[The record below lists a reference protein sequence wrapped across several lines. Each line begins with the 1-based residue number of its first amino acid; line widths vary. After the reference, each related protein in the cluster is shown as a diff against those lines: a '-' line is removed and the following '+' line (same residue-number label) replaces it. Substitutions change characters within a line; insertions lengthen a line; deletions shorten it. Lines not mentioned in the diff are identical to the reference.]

1 MRGAPQ
7 SGLAILMSRMSS
19 RVPCGVPG
27 RPPCGRDPAPIGS
40 ETGAVPTDHRLRLE
54 DFKRIE
60 HLRSQTIEPGK
71 YQAINVAE
79 SHSLGRSAMQHIEL
93 VSKEQDFSMQRSPRP
108 EWCEDRRPH
117 QPAKIAHQNEVST
130 DSQTIVSRFQFAVG
144 TAARPARSSNSWVG
158 PQLYLS

>member
-19 RVPCGVPG
+19 RVACGVPG
-27 RPPCGRDPAPIGS
+27 RPPSPAPIGS

-54 DFKRIE
+54 DFQRIE
-60 HLRSQTIEPGK
+60 HLRSQTIEPGEH
-71 YQAINVAE
+71 QAINVAE

-108 EWCEDRRPH
+108 E
-117 QPAKIAHQNEVST
+117 
-130 DSQTIVSRFQFAVG
+130 
-144 TAARPARSSNSWVG
+144 
-158 PQLYLS
+158 

>member
-1 MRGAPQ
+1 MRFATAIVAQ
-7 SGLAILMSRMSS
+7 SAGH
-19 RVPCGVPG
+19 
-27 RPPCGRDPAPIGS
+27 
-40 ETGAVPTDHRLRLE
+40 E
-54 DFKRIE
+54 
-60 HLRSQTIEPGK
+60 EPGK
-71 YQAINVAE
+71 HQAINVAE

-144 TAARPARSSNSWVG
+144 TGGTKCNGCLRRRKT
-158 PQLYLS
+158 